1 MLCLGTNRGLAAG
14 EDSSSEEEDEEDEP
28 EDDTTA
34 AARLTAEWGVGAMA
48 ANPAEEVPLVNQDTH
63 RCTFHTYLHFN
74 KTDIRD
80 KLALQDLSG
89 EEQ

>member
-28 EDDTTA
+28 EDDRA
-34 AARLTAEWGVGAMA
+34 ATARLTAEWGVGAMA

-63 RCTFHTYLHFN
+63 RCTFQTYLHLT
-74 KTDIRD
+74 KTGSRD
-80 KLALQDLSG
+80 EWALQDPSG